1 MINVRERPAFDRKIV
16 AIREFLS
23 AGDFERLRDAAL
35 RQAQTKRVHIP
46 VHKRGETISYRELR
60 LSAPEIVDFYQSPE
74 LSGWCAAIV
83 GARVQPTP
91 LSDLSSCS
99 LLVYDRPN
107 DHIGWHHDINFYNGR
122 HFTALLSLVN
132 TDEAGSGLSSARLLV
147 LRDRQEVVVPTPAN
161 TLVLFEG
168 AQIYHAVT
176 RLREQERRIVLSMT
190 FCTDP
195 SASALQDLMRRS
207 KDIAYFG
214 LRALWT

>member
-1 MINVRERPAFDRKIV
+1 V
-16 AIREFLS
+16 
-23 AGDFERLRDAAL
+23 
-35 RQAQTKRVHIP
+35 
-46 VHKRGETISYRELR
+46 
-60 LSAPEIVDFYQSPE
+60 
-74 LSGWCAAIV
+74 
-83 GARVQPTP
+83 RVQPTP
-91 LSDLSSCS
+91 LTDLSSCS
-99 LLVYDRPN
+99 LLIYDRPN

-132 TDEAGSGLSSARLLV
+132 TDESGSSLSSARLLV
-147 LRDRQEVVVPTPAN
+147 VREGQEVVVPTPAN

-168 AQIYHAVT
+168 AQVYHAVT

-195 SASALQDLMRRS
+195 SAGALQDLMRRS